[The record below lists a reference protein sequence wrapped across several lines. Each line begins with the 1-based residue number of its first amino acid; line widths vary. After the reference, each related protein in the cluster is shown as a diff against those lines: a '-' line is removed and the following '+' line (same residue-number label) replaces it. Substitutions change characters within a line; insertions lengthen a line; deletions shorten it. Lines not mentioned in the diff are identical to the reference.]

1 MSDPSG
7 GALTSLAHE
16 PVRTLIQRP
25 AMLVHLDDSLRQL
38 AETFNAESVG
48 AAVVKGTHPPALISE
63 RDIVNA
69 LATGADPDDM
79 RVRDVM
85 TEDLAVAAPTDEV
98 LDVIFRMLDNE
109 IRHIPIIE
117 DDVVIGVVSVR
128 DALRALAEGVRPR

>member
-1 MSDPSG
+1 MTTIARDPI
-7 GALTSLAHE
+7 
-16 PVRTLIQRP
+16 RDLIQRP

-38 AETFNAESVG
+38 AEMFNAESVG

-69 LATGADPDDM
+69 LASGANPDET

-85 TEDLAVAAPTDEV
+85 TEDLAVASPTDGL
-98 LDVIFRMLDNE
+98 LDVTFRMLDNE
-109 IRHIPIIE
+109 IRHIPIME

-128 DALRALAEGVRPR
+128 DVLRALAERQRPS